1 MSFRILVVDDE
12 ATQRAMLCRFLESE
26 GYAADQAESGEKAL
40 LQLAETPVDLII
52 SDMKMAGISGLEF
65 LKKVREKDPLIPFLM
80 ITAFSN
86 VSDAVN
92 VLKSGAS
99 DYLTKPVNLSELA
112 IRLKKEL
119 DRKVIMEENRDLR
132 QEVLSHSIGETMA
145 SRSPKMNEILNT
157 AARAAR
163 TDAPVLILGESG
175 TGKELLARTIHSLSP
190 RNNNPFVPVNCAS
203 LNAGVL
209 ESELFGHE
217 KGAFTGAASVRAGRF
232 ETASG
237 GTLFLDEIGDIP
249 MEVQVKLLR
258 VLQEKEIERVGGNK
272 RIPVDFRLICAT
284 NKNLETAMESG
295 QFREDLFYRINVVTL
310 SLLPLRER
318 KEDLPDLIE
327 HFLKFWAH
335 QYAIPVQGFSPEMY
349 RKLLQYNYP
358 GNIRELN
365 NIIQRAVVLARGD
378 SIDRIDLNVPE
389 TVFGEGEDIPAT
401 LPEAVT
407 RLEKRMI
414 LRALDES
421 GGIQLRAARALGIS
435 ERNLRYKM
443 EKYKIPGKGDKK
455 R

>member
-12 ATQRAMLCRFLESE
+12 ATQRSVLSRFLESE
-26 GYAADQAESGEKAL
+26 GYAVDQAESGEKAL
-40 LQLAETPVDLII
+40 RQQTDAPVDLII
-52 SDMKMAGISGLEF
+52 SDMKMTGMSGLEL
-65 LKKVREKDPLIPFLM
+65 LKQVREKDPLIPFLM

-86 VSDAVN
+86 VSDAVD

-119 DRKVIMEENRDLR
+119 DRKVIMEENRNLR
-132 QEVLSHSIGETMA
+132 EEVLAHSTGETMVT
-145 SRSPKMNEILNT
+145 RSPRMNDMLNT

-163 TDAPVLILGESG
+163 TDVPVLILGESG

-190 RNNNPFVPVNCAS
+190 RRQNPFVPVNCAS

-217 KGAFTGAASVRAGRF
+217 KGAFTGAASVRTGRF

-237 GTLFLDEIGDIP
+237 GSLFLDEIGDVP

-258 VLQEKEIERVGGNK
+258 VIQEKEIERVGGNK
-272 RIPVDFRLICAT
+272 RVPVDFRLICAT
-284 NKNLETAMESG
+284 NRSLEEAMKGG

-310 SLLPLRER
+310 SLPPLRER
-318 KEDLPDLIE
+318 KEDLPGLIE
-327 HFLKFWAH
+327 HFLESWAH
-335 QYAIPVQGFSPEMY
+335 QYSIPVKGFSPEIY

-365 NIIQRAVVLARGD
+365 NIIQRAVILARGD
-378 SIDRIDLNVPE
+378 TIDAIELEIPEADLRRDV
-389 TVFGEGEDIPAT
+389 VISGT
-401 LPEAVT
+401 LPEAVNN
-407 RLEKRMI
+407 LETQMI
-414 LRALDES
+414 LHALEES
-421 GGIQLRAARALGIS
+421 GGVQLHAAKALGIS

-443 EKYKIPGKGDKK
+443 EKYKIPARGDSK
-455 R
+455 

>member
-12 ATQRAMLCRFLESE
+12 AAQRSVLSRFLESE
-26 GYAADQAESGEKAL
+26 GYTVDQAESAEQAL
-40 LQLAETPVDLII
+40 RQLENESADLII
-52 SDMKMAGISGLEF
+52 SDMKMNGMSGLDF
-65 LKKVREKDPLIPFLM
+65 LKQLRERDPLIPFLM

-86 VSDAVN
+86 VSDAVD

-99 DYLTKPVNLSELA
+99 DYLTKPVNLAELA

-119 DRKVIMEENRDLR
+119 DRKIIMEENRNLR
-132 QEVLSHSIGETMA
+132 EEVLTHSTGETMIT
-145 SRSPKMNEILNT
+145 RSPKMNGILNT

-163 TDAPVLILGESG
+163 TNVPVLILGESG

-190 RNNNPFVPVNCAS
+190 RQRKPFVPVNCAS

-217 KGAFTGAASVRAGRF
+217 KGAFTGAVSVRTGRF

-237 GTLFLDEIGDIP
+237 GSLFLDEIGDIP

-272 RIPVDFRLICAT
+272 RVPVDFRLICAT
-284 NKNLETAMESG
+284 NRNLEEAMEAG
-295 QFREDLFYRINVVTL
+295 RFREDLFYRINVITL
-310 SLLPLRER
+310 SLPPLRER
-318 KEDLPDLIE
+318 KEDLPGLIE
-327 HFLKFWAH
+327 HFLESWAR
-335 QYAIPVQGFSPEMY
+335 QYGISVQGFSSAAY

-378 SIDRIDLNVPE
+378 TIENIEL
-389 TVFGEGEDIPAT
+389 EGAAADSAGDEDFSGT
-401 LPEAVT
+401 LPEAV
-407 RLEKRMI
+407 RNLEKRMI
-414 LRALDES
+414 MQALEES
-421 GGIQLRAARALGIS
+421 SGIQLHAARVLGIS

-443 EKYKIPGKGDKK
+443 EKYRIPGKGDRKP
-455 R
+455 